1 MRKFVQKIN
10 ENINQSIQI
19 IEAEENYIL
28 QSLKEIIL
36 LIQSNL
42 IELKNFIVKYK
53 FKNDNEEIFFFKEL
67 KPQITSKLIYYA
79 EIFDIESKKSICSDE
94 SLEEFL
100 NDEIKKISQFFNA
113 KIKFYQYYKL
123 KSTFQ
128 DENYFMRN
136 KESLFFNLD
145 CVHLFSDLAFTTSHD
160 YLTAQIIAYDQLKE
174 YLKSELVNLK
184 KLNTNFNIHNQIQ
197 NTNFSWTDSK
207 SSLVEL
213 IYALYE
219 SNSINHGNCDLKE
232 IISFFETGFNVEL
245 KNASRTYIEIKQR
258 SIPTKYL
265 DHLKESLIR
274 KIQTEDN

>member
-1 MRKFVQKIN
+1 MRNFVQKIN
-10 ENINQSIQI
+10 ENINQSVQN
-19 IEAEENYIL
+19 IEAEVNNIL
-28 QSLKEIIL
+28 QRFEKIIRF
-36 LIQSNL
+36 IRSQL
-42 IELKNFIVKYK
+42 IELKNFIVKYE
-53 FKNDNEEIFFFKEL
+53 FKSNNEEIFFFKEL
-67 KPQITSKLIYYA
+67 KPQIASNLIYYA
-79 EIFDIESKKSICSDE
+79 EVFKIESKKSFCSDE
-94 SLEEFL
+94 SLDEFL
-100 NDEIKKISQFFNA
+100 NEEIKKVNHFFNA
-113 KIKFYQYYKL
+113 NIRFYQYYKL

-128 DENYFMRN
+128 DDDYFLRN

>member
-10 ENINQSIQI
+10 KNINQSIQI

-28 QSLKEIIL
+28 HKLKEIIL
-36 LIQSNL
+36 LIQAELCNL
-42 IELKNFIVKYK
+42 KDFIAKYK

-67 KPQITSKLIYYA
+67 KPQIASNLIYYA
-79 EIFDIESKKSICSDE
+79 EVFKIESKKSFCSDE
-94 SLEEFL
+94 SLDEFL
-100 NDEIKKISQFFNA
+100 IEKIKNINHFFNA
-113 KIKFYQYYKL
+113 NIRFYQYYKL

-128 DENYFMRN
+128 DDNYFLRN
-136 KESLFFNLD
+136 KESLFFNLEGI
-145 CVHLFSDLAFTTSHD
+145 HLFSDLTFTTSHD
-160 YLTAQIIAYDQLKE
+160 YLTAKIIAYNKLKK
-174 YLKSELVNLK
+174 YLNSELVKQK
-184 KLNTNFNIHNQIQ
+184 KLNANFNFQ
-197 NTNFSWTDSK
+197 NTNFYWTDSK
-207 SSLVEL
+207 SSLIEL
-213 IYALYE
+213 IYALHE
-219 SNSINHGNCDLKE
+219 SHSINHGNCDLKE